1 MNENDAQRLMNET
14 RDSYNQMSG
23 EFSASRARFWE
34 ELEFLKEHATHDD
47 HVLDIGCG
55 NGRFSPL
62 IKERHARY
70 TGIDYSEK
78 LIAEAKH
85 MHPDTEFLVSDGKT
99 IPFPDHSFDIAYSFA
114 VLHHIPSEALR
125 AKFIQEIGRVLHPDG
140 ILVLT
145 VWNLWRAKYFGRLL
159 KTAFGKILGKNSFD
173 IGDIMLTFGKEKR
186 PRYLHA
192 FTENELRALLEANGF
207 AIQGIDIIA
216 RSSKEENIVLVARKV
231 A

>member
-1 MNENDAQRLMNET
+1 MNTADAQKLMKET
-14 RDSYNQMSG
+14 RDSYDQMSG
-23 EFSASRARFWE
+23 EFSASRARFWD
-34 ELEFLKEHATHDD
+34 ELEFLKEHTTHDD
-47 HVLDIGCG
+47 HVIDIGCG
-55 NGRFSPL
+55 NGRFYPL

-78 LIAEAKH
+78 LITDAKRL
-85 MHPDTEFLVSDGKT
+85 HPDAEFLATDGET
-99 IPFPDHSFDIAYSFA
+99 IPFPEHSFDIAYSFA
-114 VLHHIPSEALR
+114 VLHHIPSASLR
-125 AKFIQEIGRVLHPDG
+125 AVFIKEAGRVLHPDG

-159 KTAFGKILGKNSFD
+159 KAALGKILGKNMLD
-173 IGDIMLTFGKEKR
+173 IGDVILTFGKEKR

-207 AIQGIDIIA
+207 AVQGLDIIP
-216 RSSKEENIVLVARKV
+216 RGSGEENIVVVARKI